1 MTKITFFIILFVTIS
16 GIVYLFANKPDA
28 LKQNTQNVKE
38 NIQPMKITSSAFQ
51 NNTKIP
57 SKYTCD
63 GQDINPPLSFIEVS
77 ANAKSLA
84 LIMDDPD
91 APGGTFVHWVLYSMN
106 PKISEIKENSVPH
119 FVVVGKNSAG
129 KSNYFGACPPSGLHH
144 YHFKL
149 YALDTVLSLTDP
161 DKATLENDM
170 QGHILEKA
178 EIIVLYGR
186 D

>member
-1 MTKITFFIILFVTIS
+1 L
-16 GIVYLFANKPDA
+16 L
-28 LKQNTQNVKE
+28 
-38 NIQPMKITSSAFQ
+38 
-51 NNTKIP
+51 
-57 SKYTCD
+57 
-63 GQDINPPLSFIEVS
+63 
-77 ANAKSLA
+77 
-84 LIMDDPD
+84 DDPD
-91 APGGTFVHWVLYSMN
+91 SPNRTFVHWILYN
-106 PKISEIKENSVPH
+106 IDPKTTGIQENSISQSVKLGITSLEKPG
-119 FVVVGKNSAG
+119 FIGSCPNVGT
-129 KSNYFGACPPSGLHH
+129 HH